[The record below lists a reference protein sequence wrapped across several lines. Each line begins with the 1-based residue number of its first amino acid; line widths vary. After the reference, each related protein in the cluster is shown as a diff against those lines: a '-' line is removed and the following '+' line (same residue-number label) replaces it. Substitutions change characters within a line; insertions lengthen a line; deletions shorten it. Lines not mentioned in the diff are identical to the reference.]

1 MGIFARNL
9 GPGWPISLYLDNL
22 ESAELDD
29 HFEYPHA

>member
-9 GPGWPISLYLDNL
+9 GPGWPISLYLANL
-22 ESAELDD
+22 ESAESDD